1 MSLKKLKNLLKI
13 NNINYLINN
22 DEIVI
27 ANGVFTSMR
36 IKKEN
41 EIFIGKIIIFFNDK
55 GENIK
60 FNNIK
65 EIINYIKKI

>member
-1 MSLKKLKNLLKI
+1 MSFKKLKNLLKI

-27 ANGVFTSMR
+27 ANGVFTSIR

>member
-22 DEIVI
+22 DEIII
-27 ANGVFTSMR
+27 ANGLFTSIK

-41 EIFIGKIIIFFNDK
+41 EIFIGKIIIFYNDK

>member
-1 MSLKKLKNLLKI
+1 MSFKKLKNLLKI

-22 DEIVI
+22 DEIII
-27 ANGVFTSMR
+27 ANGVFTSIR

-41 EIFIGKIIIFFNDK
+41 EIFIGKIIIFLNDK